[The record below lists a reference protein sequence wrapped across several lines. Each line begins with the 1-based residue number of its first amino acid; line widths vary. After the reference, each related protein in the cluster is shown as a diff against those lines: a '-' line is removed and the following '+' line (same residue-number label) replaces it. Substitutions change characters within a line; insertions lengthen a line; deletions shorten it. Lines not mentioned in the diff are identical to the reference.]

1 MTDPNTLSPL
11 DLETPEKPF
20 LDANELVINMGP
32 QHPATHGVLRVILRL
47 DGEKVLGLECV
58 IGYLHRGVEKIGENR
73 TYTMFNPYVD
83 RMDYVAAVSN
93 GLGYC
98 ETVEKLLGV
107 EAPPRAQYIRVI
119 LTELNRLTS
128 HQLWL
133 GTHALDI
140 GAITPLFYTFR
151 DREEILKI
159 FEKYCGARLT
169 THAFRI
175 GGLQYEAYEG
185 FEKEVKNFLNFFEP
199 KIDEYEELLTTNRI
213 WLERTKGVGV
223 ISGKD
228 CIALGVTGP
237 VLRASGVKWDIR
249 KAQPYANYKNFDFE
263 IPTGQNGDTYDRY
276 LVRMAEMRQ
285 SVRIIQQA
293 VDGIPEGPIMAKV
306 PKVIKPP
313 VGEVYHS
320 IEAPKGE
327 LGYFI
332 VSDGSTQPYRLR
344 VRPPSFV
351 NLQALDVMCRGQL
364 VADVI
369 AVIAMNWL
377 ERKILAHMQVR
388 LGPMR
393 VGPHGLLQPIA
404 DALKLLIKEDI
415 MPAEADG
422 FVFWIAPLIV
432 VLAAFTVF
440 VVVPFGPT
448 HAITDM
454 NIGVLFM
461 LGVSSLSVL
470 GIVMA
475 GWASNSHYPLIGA
488 LRSSAQMVSYEVA
501 MGLAVVSAILMTSL
515 NDEGTGTLSMIGI
528 VQSQQAQGMWFV
540 FKFFP
545 LGLIAFFIFAVA
557 MVAETNRAP
566 FDLPEAES
574 ELTAGFH
581 TEYSGFRWSLFF
593 LAEYSAMIAVSSIAV
608 TLWLGGWLRP
618 FPNALT
624 GPTWDLVFSLF
635 PGITFLFLAA
645 MCFYSTA
652 RMPKH
657 PYFRVQTIGLAG
669 FGVVLALI
677 GLILFFPPVRIRI
690 QDIYWFIAKVAAFMY
705 LYIWYRGTFPR
716 YRFDQLMKVG
726 WKILLPMGLGVLILT
741 ATVGLWPLIQ
751 QTIWHP

>member
-1 MTDPNTLSPL
+1 MQPIIDYIKSYLTSNQ
-11 DLETPEKPF
+11 TPGAAGNF
-20 LDANELVINMGP
+20 FWAFVYILLVF
-32 QHPATHGVLRVILRL
+32 
-47 DGEKVLGLECV
+47 LGL
-58 IGYLHRGVEKIGENR
+58 
-73 TYTMFNPYVD
+73 
-83 RMDYVAAVSN
+83 
-93 GLGYC
+93 
-98 ETVEKLLGV
+98 
-107 EAPPRAQYIRVI
+107 
-119 LTELNRLTS
+119 
-128 HQLWL
+128 
-133 GTHALDI
+133 
-140 GAITPLFYTFR
+140 
-151 DREEILKI
+151 
-159 FEKYCGARLT
+159 
-169 THAFRI
+169 
-175 GGLQYEAYEG
+175 
-185 FEKEVKNFLNFFEP
+185 
-199 KIDEYEELLTTNRI
+199 
-213 WLERTKGVGV
+213 
-223 ISGKD
+223 
-228 CIALGVTGP
+228 
-237 VLRASGVKWDIR
+237 
-249 KAQPYANYKNFDFE
+249 
-263 IPTGQNGDTYDRY
+263 
-276 LVRMAEMRQ
+276 
-285 SVRIIQQA
+285 SV
-293 VDGIPEGPIMAKV
+293 
-306 PKVIKPP
+306 
-313 VGEVYHS
+313 
-320 IEAPKGE
+320 
-327 LGYFI
+327 
-332 VSDGSTQPYRLR
+332 
-344 VRPPSFV
+344 
-351 NLQALDVMCRGQL
+351 
-364 VADVI
+364 

-404 DALKLLIKEDI
+404 DAIKLLLKEDI

-422 FVFWIAPLIV
+422 FVFWIAPFIV

-454 NIGVLFM
+454 NIGILFM

-515 NDEGTGTLSMIGI
+515 HGLGLYGAGVAGAGDTGTLSMIGI
-528 VQSQQAQGMWFV
+528 VQAQQEQGVWFV

-545 LGLIAFFIFAVA
+545 LGLIAFFIFAIA

-618 FPNALT
+618 FPNLLH
-624 GPTWDLVFSLF
+624 GSTWDLVFNLF

-645 MCFYSTA
+645 ICFYSTA

-657 PYFRVQTIGLAG
+657 PYFKIQTIGLAG
-669 FGVVLALI
+669 FGGVLGLI
-677 GLILFFPPVRIRI
+677 GLVLFVPAVFVRV
-690 QDIYWFIAKVAAFMY
+690 QDIYWFAMKVAAFMY

-726 WKILLPMGLGVLILT
+726 WKILLPMGLGLLILT
-741 ATVGLWPLIQ
+741 AVMGMRSELLHWVASVL
-751 QTIWHP
+751 